1 MCLLRA
7 CAAAAAALV
16 ITSGC
21 EEEMRA
27 PPPPVTDGSTRD
39 VMVMPPPPP
48 GDSGAM
54 DGTTSDASADA
65 TVDASD
71 AAGDADA
78 GLPLGC
84 FAAGTGT
91 GIDATITSEGS
102 SFPFTVNRA
111 FATWDPAFC
120 ITLPRTIIVGLTE
133 GSCAPSADDQL
144 IFALAEDRIGT
155 SIFIGDNFVSETS
168 ADSGLG
174 VRFRTVGSG
183 GTGEVWGACT
193 GSSGTVTFTNLG
205 SSVGDQL
212 TATFDMTLTDCT
224 EPFDS
229 PPLSVSGSFDLP
241 LEISFETACE

>member
-1 MCLLRA
+1 MRLLRVF
-7 CAAAAAALV
+7 CAVGALV

-27 PPPPVTDGSTRD
+27 PPPPVTDGSMRD
-39 VMVMPPPPP
+39 VMIVPPPPP

-54 DGTTSDASADA
+54 DGTITDSSADA
-65 TVDASD
+65 TTDASD
-71 AAGDADA
+71 AGGDADA
-78 GLPLGC
+78 GLPVGC
-84 FAAGTGT
+84 FAAGEGTGT
-91 GIDATITSEGS
+91 DVTISSEGS
-102 SFPFTVNRA
+102 AIPFTVNRA

-120 ITLPRTIIVGLTE
+120 ITLPRTIIIGLTD
-133 GSCAPSADDQL
+133 GSCTPSVGDQL

-155 SIFIGDNFVSETS
+155 SIVIGDNFVSETS
-168 ADSGLG
+168 GDTGLG
-174 VRFRTVGSG
+174 VRFRTVGAG
-183 GTGEVWGACT
+183 GTGELWGACT

-205 SSVGDQL
+205 SGVGDQL
-212 TATFDMTLTDCT
+212 TATYDMTLTDCT